1 MSIHK
6 IITRLFIIGVALF
19 IFTDCHKEEITLG
32 NNASDYFYVERKGAS
47 MFTLVK
53 GNTASKVFL
62 LIVHGGPGDT
72 GLSYSDAYIRST
84 IEPNYAVVYCDQR
97 DASSSQGGDNQENI
111 TLDNMV
117 EDYLSLITVLKQR
130 YGTDIEIFM
139 MSHSF
144 GGLVS
149 AAFMTSNDNQSLIKG
164 LIYVDGAFD
173 YPLNDSL
180 TRVRLLAEGDRQISM
195 GKYTAEWNEILD
207 FCHEHTGPF
216 TFDESMKLNLYAWKG
231 QSYMEEIHKS
241 EDKVYLY
248 SDGPETRIP
257 LTASLLNS
265 LANSEF
271 AENILNASYTNQL
284 NKVTLPVLIIYGKY
298 DMVCPKELGEELY
311 RLIGSTDKELVI
323 SEVSAHSPMDE
334 DREFFYDKVITFI
347 ERIK

>member
-1 MSIHK
+1 MSTNK
-6 IITRLFIIGVALF
+6 IITRLSIIGVAL
-19 IFTDCHKEEITLG
+19 ILFTACHKEEITLG

-53 GNTASKVFL
+53 GNTLSKVFL

-72 GLSYSDAYIRST
+72 GLAYSDEYIRST

-97 DASSSQGGDNQENI
+97 DASSSQGGNNEKNI

-117 EDYLSLITVLKQR
+117 EDYLSLITILKQR
-130 YGTDIEIFM
+130 YGSDIEIFM

-149 AAFMTSNDNQSLIKG
+149 AAFMTSNNNQLLIKG

-180 TRVRLLAEGDRQISM
+180 TRVRLLAEGDKQVSL
-195 GKYTAEWNEILD
+195 GKHTAEWNKIIS
-207 FCHEHTGPF
+207 FCNEHTGPF
-216 TFDESMKLNLYAWKG
+216 NFDESMKLNLYAWKG

-248 SDGPETRIP
+248 SDGPENRIP
-257 LTASLLNS
+257 FTASLVNS
-265 LANSEF
+265 LANIKFSKR
-271 AENILNASYTNQL
+271 ILNASYRNQL
-284 NKVTLPVLIIYGKY
+284 NKITQPVLIIYGKY

-311 RLIGSTDKELVI
+311 RLVGSTDKEMVI
-323 SEVSAHSPMDE
+323 SEVSGHSPMQQ
-334 DREFFYDKVITFI
+334 DREFFYDKVIAFI
-347 ERIK
+347 ERLK